1 MMNCETVLSELWD
14 WHANPHSHP
23 DHPRISEHLKAC
35 PACRA
40 QADQVWELR
49 GCLKQLPQDPGPAFE
64 TGLRERLAC
73 LAAGLPD
80 PLAGRFAADPFLEDA
95 APTGSEA
102 GERKTALLVDRRQ
115 RAAWLV
121 KPLSL
126 VAAGAAAAILL
137 GLVARWTADPD
148 RPAPGSTLAGA
159 PVAPAIRPVVAPSE
173 PPVPAD
179 AADPTGVLADRAWQE
194 KDSSQ
199 TQVEHPDRRERL
211 TPVTTTP

>member
-14 WHANPHSHP
+14 WHASQDSHP
-23 DHPRISEHLKAC
+23 DHPRIAQHLKAC

-40 QADQVWELR
+40 QADQVSELR
-49 GCLKQLPQDPGPAFE
+49 GCLKQLPRDPGPAFE

-80 PLAGRFAADPFLEDA
+80 PLAGRFAVDPFLEDA
-95 APTGSEA
+95 APAGSATGE
-102 GERKTALLVDRRQ
+102 GKTALLVDRRR

-121 KPLSL
+121 KPLGL

-137 GLVARWTADPD
+137 GLVARWTADPHQ
-148 RPAPGSTLAGA
+148 PATGSTLAGA
-159 PVAPAIRPVVAPSE
+159 PLAPATQPIVAPAGQPVAAS
-173 PPVPAD
+173 
-179 AADPTGVLADRAWQE
+179 ADPTGVLADRAWQE

-199 TQVEHPDRRERL
+199 TQLEHPDRRERL